1 MFYFKERVID
11 FESLNCLYY
20 RVFEKYWMVYL
31 KKKWDWWWFLG
42 FRGSKIVFFL
52 EKKNFKV
59 KFIFIGLIGVVF
71 GVVVF
76 WE

>member
-20 RVFEKYWMVYL
+20 RVWKILNGLFEKKL
-31 KKKWDWWWFLG
+31 DWWWFLG